1 MSINGKSYM
10 SDASMP
16 VKKRLLELVDELIAH
31 DGFGSIRVDIRL
43 LKRGQK
49 EVIIDCGKQ
58 YRFVVDFQPAA
69 ELVDSK

>member
-1 MSINGKSYM
+1 M
-10 SDASMP
+10 SDLNVP
-16 VKKRLLELVDELIAH
+16 LKKRLLELLDELIAH

-58 YRFVVDFQPAA
+58 YRFVVDFEAKTEKQA
-69 ELVDSK
+69 L

>member
-1 MSINGKSYM
+1 
-10 SDASMP
+10 MP

-31 DGFGSIRVDIRL
+31 DGFGSIKIDIRL

-58 YRFVVDFQPAA
+58 YRFVVDFEANTEKQ
-69 ELVDSK
+69 VS

>member
-1 MSINGKSYM
+1 MM
-10 SDASMP
+10 DASIP

-69 ELVDSK
+69 ELADSK